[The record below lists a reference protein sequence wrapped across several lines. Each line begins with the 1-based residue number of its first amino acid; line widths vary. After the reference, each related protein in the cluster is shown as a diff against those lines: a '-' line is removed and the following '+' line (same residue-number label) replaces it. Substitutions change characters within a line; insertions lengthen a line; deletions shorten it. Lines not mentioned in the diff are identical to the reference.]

1 MEEEDTNI
9 NTVEPP
15 LQDLNFDNVLEAAH
29 EEKSHNIKINDE
41 DMEELALLKPD
52 DEDNE
57 EVLNLDHMGVEDK
70 DYQAKTQL
78 SKMKVL
84 EAGKIDPNDL
94 DEFADYS
101 N

>member
-1 MEEEDTNI
+1 M
-9 NTVEPP
+9 
-15 LQDLNFDNVLEAAH
+15 EAAH